1 MTQINLGDKVR
12 DNVTGLTGQV
22 QVVSDWLYGCRRIGV
37 QPYELSKDGIP
48 VDVEWFDE
56 PRLELVVAELPKVS
70 VPTGGPARSEDP
82 GRKDE

>member
-12 DNVTGLTGQV
+12 DNVTGLTGSV
-22 QVVSDWLYGCRRIGV
+22 QGITNWLYGCRRVGV
-37 QPYELSKDGIP
+37 QPYGLDKDGSPIEM
-48 VDVEWFDE
+48 EWFDE
-56 PRLELVVAELPKVS
+56 PRLELVVAEPPKVS

>member
-1 MTQINLGDKVR
+1 MTSINLGEKVKDR
-12 DNVTGLTGQV
+12 VTGLVGEV
-22 QVVSDWLYGCRRIGV
+22 HCVSDWLYGCRRIGI
-37 QPYELSKDGIP
+37 QPYGLDKDGTP

-56 PRLELVVAELPKVS
+56 PRLEVVEEITPVAT